1 MVLLVKCVQRRLGLL
16 PVLYGAVG
24 HRVGHNAELAEEDL
38 PQEQI
43 DPWVQDLVEGGHADR
58 RQKEVTVQIDI
69 AAGGVGGGQRRGIAL
84 VGGDLG
90 RDHSQHQTLR
100 EGKARDQYQESNL
113 LLFMRETNSFT
124 TKKQEH
130 HWI

>member
-38 PQEQI
+38 PQEQV

-58 RQKEVTVQIDI
+58 RQKEVTVQI
-69 AAGGVGGGQRRGIAL
+69 AVLAGGGQRHGVAL

-90 RDHSQHQTLR
+90 GDHPQHQTLR
-100 EGKARDQYQESNL
+100 AGQVRDQYQEPNS
-113 LLFMRETNSFT
+113 LLFMGEINSFIM
-124 TKKQEH
+124 KSEEH
-130 HWI
+130 QRI

>member
-38 PQEQI
+38 PQEQV

-58 RQKEVTVQIDI
+58 RQKEVTVQIGVV
-69 AAGGVGGGQRRGIAL
+69 AGGGRGVAL

-90 RDHSQHQTLR
+90 GDHPQHQTLR
-100 EGKARDQYQESNL
+100 EGQVGDQNQTHYYS
-113 LLFMRETNSFT
+113 
-124 TKKQEH
+124 
-130 HWI
+130 